1 MKKDKAQP
9 KVCIGALVVAA
20 LVAGAHADTVT
31 AVNQAERFLSLFSV
45 VRFKNTACT
54 GSSGDSG
61 TCYAKHSCLLN
72 GGSLEGTCAGGFG
85 SCCVTKIGC
94 GGTSRNNCTYIQSP
108 GYPNTFSTAMTCTQ
122 TIMFNSDVCQL
133 RLDVTEV
140 DLAPPDNRGMCLED
154 VLTFSQDTKWSQ
166 VCGTTLNTHYYL
178 DVDPDASTKV
188 DFTFNIGAGSYPRK
202 WKIKVS
208 QICCDQLSMAPMGCG
223 QYFTSTT
230 GTIKAWNADGSNRV
244 YLHGQNYATCLRKE
258 LDRCTITYTETMDDW
273 FLPRC
278 GDTLEFPFSFLNT
291 LNPSVGVTCI
301 DNAGIRPVLQPAT
314 ATLQGPQQIYFVT
327 GDGGND
333 HFGIG
338 QNSNL
343 DLEFSQGAC

>member
-1 MKKDKAQP
+1 MRNQRTGLKI
-9 KVCIGALVVAA
+9 CIKMLVILALAA
-20 LVAGAHADTVT
+20 STHADTIT
-31 AVNQAERFLSLFSV
+31 ARNQTDRFLSLFSV
-45 VRFKNTACT
+45 VRFKNTGCT

-61 TCYAKHSCLLN
+61 TCYAKHTCLFN
-72 GGSLEGTCAGGFG
+72 GGNLEGTCAGGFG
-85 SCCVTKIGC
+85 HCCVTKIGC
-94 GGTSRNNCTYIQSP
+94 GGVSRNNCTYIESP
-108 GYPNTFSTAMTCTQ
+108 GYPNTFSTAMTCKQ
-122 TIMFNSDVCQL
+122 TIMFNRDVCQL

-154 VLTFSQDTKWSQ
+154 VLTFSQDIKWSQ

-178 DVDPDASTKV
+178 DVDPDTSTKL
-188 DFTFNIGAGSYPRK
+188 DFDFNIGAGPYPRK

-230 GTIKAWNADGSNRV
+230 GTIKAWNTDSADRV

-258 LDRCTITYTETMDDW
+258 IDRCTITYTETMGDW

-278 GDTLEFPFSFLNT
+278 GDTLEFPFNIIQQN
-291 LNPSVGVTCI
+291 NPATGITCLGPGGVS
-301 DNAGIRPVLQPAT
+301 PVLRPAT
-314 ATLQGPQQIYFVT
+314 ASLQGPQQIYFVT
-327 GDGGND
+327 GDGTNNHVD
-333 HFGIG
+333 VG